1 MRCRVI
7 VVVLP
12 ERTVGRVYYLR
23 LDCSVFCGKRGEGVD
38 FGFKQAICSLKINN
52 QAFLFVYS
60 LATPQGRA
68 LEISLNIPVPA
79 SVEEK

>member
-1 MRCRVI
+1 
-7 VVVLP
+7 
-12 ERTVGRVYYLR
+12 
-23 LDCSVFCGKRGEGVD
+23 
-38 FGFKQAICSLKINN
+38 LKINN